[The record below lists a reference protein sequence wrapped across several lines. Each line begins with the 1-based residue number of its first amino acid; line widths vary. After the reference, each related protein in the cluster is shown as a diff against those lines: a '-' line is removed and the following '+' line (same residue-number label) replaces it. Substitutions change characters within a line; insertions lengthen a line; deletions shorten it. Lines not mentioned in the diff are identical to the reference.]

1 LQPDEAQE
9 FEPEAEAEPAAAETP
24 DWLSEA
30 APMPAALEAAA
41 ALEEEALPFDAGEP
55 EVSGVPDWLA
65 AMPAVEAVTPSAPQE
80 EPDWLRDV
88 KVEEPSPTELD
99 LPAAEVSGEDWAA
112 ESGIETPLSRTVVE
126 ADTLIIDDTP
136 EWLSAM
142 QPEAEAEPV
151 EAAPAADDGGFEWM
165 SIEDEAAE
173 AEPTT
178 PPVGIPA
185 PDWISELQA
194 AEAMPEETAVEEVA
208 ATPDWLSA
216 MQPEG
221 EAEVEPAQA
230 ESEWLSVMQ
239 PDAEADLE
247 DEAVAEAGV
256 PDWLSQAA
264 PAPAQVESAVA
275 PLEDW
280 EPATS
285 DDVIARMSGDVPD
298 WLSELQA
305 EEAHDTAQ
313 VDETR
318 VAMAADS
325 VVDTPDWLQ
334 EMQPEADVEVE
345 TPAAV
350 VSGEQPEWL
359 SELQTAESAP
369 PQESVDELGGM
380 APEAEMVEW
389 PEEAVEAEAPAAPA
403 PAENAPDWLN
413 AMVPGLDVDY
423 SAPEDEPIES
433 EFVPGS
439 ENRVVPA
446 IPTAKTGETP
456 RPEYAWLLDIV
467 DEESR
472 QTAALGEESRPQPRF
487 RFSRLP
493 VWLRPPTEKRDEP
506 DLPPWMQ

>member
-1 LQPDEAQE
+1 
-9 FEPEAEAEPAAAETP
+9 
-24 DWLSEA
+24 
-30 APMPAALEAAA
+30 
-41 ALEEEALPFDAGEP
+41 
-55 EVSGVPDWLA
+55 
-65 AMPAVEAVTPSAPQE
+65 
-80 EPDWLRDV
+80 
-88 KVEEPSPTELD
+88 
-99 LPAAEVSGEDWAA
+99 
-112 ESGIETPLSRTVVE
+112 
-126 ADTLIIDDTP
+126 
-136 EWLSAM
+136 M

-165 SIEDEAAE
+165 SIEDEEAE

-178 PPVGIPA
+178 PPVGMPA

-208 ATPDWLSA
+208 ETPDWLSA
-216 MQPEG
+216 MQPAEAEAELEA
-221 EAEVEPAQA
+221 EAEVE
-230 ESEWLSVMQ
+230 
-239 PDAEADLE
+239 
-247 DEAVAEAGV
+247 V
-256 PDWLSQAA
+256 PDWLSEAA
-264 PAPAQVESAVA
+264 PVPAEVEAA
-275 PLEDW
+275 ATPLEDW

-285 DDVIARMSGDVPD
+285 DDVIARMSGDVPN
-298 WLSELQA
+298 WLTELQA
-305 EEAHDTAQ
+305 EEAHDTAE
-313 VDETR
+313 VDAAR
-318 VAMAADS
+318 VEMPADS
-325 VVDTPDWLQ
+325 VADAPDWLH
-334 EMQPEADVEVE
+334 EMQPEAEGE
-345 TPAAV
+345 MEAPAAV

-359 SELQTAESAP
+359 SELQAAESAP
-369 PQESVDELGGM
+369 PVESVAELSGM

-446 IPTAKTGETP
+446 IPTAKTGEAP
-456 RPEYAWLLDIV
+456 RPEYAWLVDIV

-493 VWLRPPTEKRDEP
+493 AWLRPPTEKRDEP